1 MKKWQILELTQG
13 ELGKTGPERLVP
25 GSEKCSKAQNV
36 ADDAGASL
44 KGFH

>member
-1 MKKWQILELTQG
+1 MKKWQILEVTQ
-13 ELGKTGPERLVP
+13 EEVSKTGPERLVP